1 MAQEVFPGITVDPDV
16 MGGRPVIAGTRIP
29 IEVIVGEL
37 AGGSSF
43 EQIMSG
49 SHLTL
54 EEIRA
59 ALGYATQ
66 VLTATTVYVSPASR
80 TSP

>member
-1 MAQEVFPGITVDPDV
+1 MAKEVFPGITVDPDV

-37 AGGSSF
+37 AGGSTF
-43 EQIMSG
+43 EQIMTG
-49 SHLTL
+49 YHLTL

-66 VLTATTVYVSPASR
+66 LLTSTTVYAAS
-80 TSP
+80 

>member
-1 MAQEVFPGITVDPDV
+1 MAKEVFPGITVDPDV

-37 AGGSSF
+37 AGGSSI

-49 SHLTL
+49 YHLSL

-66 VLTATTVYVSPASR
+66 LLTATTGYAAS
-80 TSP
+80 